1 MAFWKQNKPIPITN
15 KQQLTAS
22 QQKNILKSAKL
33 SSKDIQELKK
43 TTPDKSLLNP
53 GRRISLNKMKQAI
66 KKSGKPKLADKIN
79 KAFSDYQKQA
89 EEYVEKFCQEQYEAS
104 KIKGQISEKV
114 KSINEKTWEAEKPK
128 KTELNSQPDNKIK
141 ANIKKTRE
149 YDRKRER
156 SEEYMQERMTNLGWT
171 ENKSSS
177 VFKKNKPINPNQS
190 YKNTRISAAHW
201 NKNKAN
207 VSAAGN
213 NNNYNKKN
221 KVEKTTNISEF
232 EKLKEEAEN
241 LPDLPI

>member
-22 QQKNILKSAKL
+22 QQKNILKTAKL
-33 SSKDIQELKK
+33 SSKDIKELKK
-43 TTPDKSLLNP
+43 ITPDKSLLNP
-53 GRRISLNKMKQAI
+53 ERRISLNKMKQAI
-66 KKSGKPKLADKIN
+66 KKAGNQKLAEKIN

-89 EEYVEKFCQEQYEAS
+89 EEYVEKFCQEQYEAN
-104 KIKGQISEKV
+104 KIKEQISEKI
-114 KSINEKTWEAEKPK
+114 KNINEETWEANQPEKTK
-128 KTELNSQPDNKIK
+128 LNSQPDDKIK

-156 SEEYMQERMTNLGWT
+156 SEEYLRERMANLGWT

-201 NKNKAN
+201 NENKAN
-207 VSAAGN
+207 VSAAGKN
-213 NNNYNKKN
+213 NNNYKKN
-221 KVEKTTNISEF
+221 KAEKTTTISEF